1 MISYYMQQAKLYQIQ
16 KHNLESEQ
24 LIRTPVSSISNH
36 NQSLCN
42 CYVKKLYKQTIFSN
56 NKKVTEPKYE
66 TVTTKTN
73 LLHGTHGGFYHQ
85 DLLKRAR
92 FSLLSREDHVIP
104 VRIGTH
110 CGGSVLKDKE
120 KIIRRLVIAVWIT
133 NSFNNVHSTY

>member
-24 LIRTPVSSISNH
+24 FVHLYLLFQTIISRYAIVM
-36 NQSLCN
+36 L
-42 CYVKKLYKQTIFSN
+42 KKLYKQTILSN